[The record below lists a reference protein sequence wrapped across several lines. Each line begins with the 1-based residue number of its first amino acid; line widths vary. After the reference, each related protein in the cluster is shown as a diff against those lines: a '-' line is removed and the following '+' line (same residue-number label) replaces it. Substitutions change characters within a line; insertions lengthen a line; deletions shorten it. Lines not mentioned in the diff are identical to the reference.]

1 MICGRTRPAVTRGGR
16 ADDRID
22 GHRGPRNRSADRGS
36 VTVEAAV
43 ALAALAFVLAGALAG
58 IACLVAQ
65 LRCVDAA
72 GEAARLAGR
81 GDNANAHLAVERLAP
96 GGAQL
101 ELSGGGE
108 QVTAIVTVDALGGV
122 LPRIR
127 LRASATAAREELA
140 PP

>member
-1 MICGRTRPAVTRGGR
+1 MTRKATCQTRGGAHPDVR
-16 ADDRID
+16 DR
-22 GHRGPRNRSADRGS
+22 NADRGS
-36 VTVEAAV
+36 VTVEAAFALGV
-43 ALAALAFVLAGALAG
+43 LALVLAAALAG

-81 GDNANAHLAVERLAP
+81 GDDAGARLAVERLAP

-101 ELSGGGE
+101 DLSGGGE
-108 QVTAIVTVDALGGV
+108 QVTAIVTVDALGGF

-127 LRASATAAREELA
+127 LRASATAAREQLV